1 MNEALNILQTY
12 WLNGLFVLLAV
23 FCNGCMDSLRHS
35 FTKSFA
41 KNWSKDFWN
50 PLISWLNKYN
60 NRDPKQ
66 GRRKIWFIVI
76 PAALTDG
83 WHLLKMFML
92 GFMFI
97 AGSLNVTETLLTD
110 LYLFIYYQVIWNV
123 LFNPIYYKLRK
134 W

>member
-1 MNEALNILQTY
+1 MNEALQILQTY
-12 WLNGLFVLLAV
+12 WPNGLFILLAV
-23 FCNGCMDSLRHS
+23 LFNSGMDSLRHS

-41 KNWSKDFWN
+41 KNWDVFFWD
-50 PLISWLNKYN
+50 PTLSWLNKYVD
-60 NRDPKQ
+60 RDREK

-97 AGSLNVTETLLTD
+97 AASLNVTGTLLTD
-110 LYLFIYYQVIWNV
+110 IYLFIFYQAIWNV